1 MTDSPF
7 SIGLLLF
14 PRLTQLDLTGP
25 FEAFMRM
32 PGARVHLA
40 WKTMDPVRS
49 DSGMAILPSV
59 TFADCPPLDLL
70 CVPGGPGQI
79 ALMDDEEVLAFLQR
93 KATGARYVTSV
104 CTGALVLGAAGL
116 LRGYRAATHWTAMD
130 QLEPLGAIPVAERV
144 VFDRNRITGGGVTA
158 GIDFALSV
166 VAEVSGEDVAR
177 AIQLQIEY
185 EPAPPFRGGSPA
197 TAPAEILA
205 AVRAR
210 AEKMMP
216 ARREATARAAARL
229 AAERGS
235 APAE

>member
-1 MTDSPF
+1 MTDASF
-7 SIGLLLF
+7 SIGFLLF

-25 FEAFMRM
+25 FEVFSRL
-32 PGARVHLA
+32 PGAKVHLA

-79 ALMDDEEVLAFLQR
+79 ALMDDEEVLAFLR
-93 KATGARYVTSV
+93 RMATGARYVTSV

-116 LRGYRAATHWTAMD
+116 LEGYRAATHWTAMD

-166 VAEVSGEDVAR
+166 VAEVSGEAVAR

-185 EPAPPFRGGSPA
+185 EPAPPFSGGSPT
-197 TAPAEILA
+197 TAPPQILA
-205 AVRAR
+205 VVRAR

-235 APAE
+235 ARVE